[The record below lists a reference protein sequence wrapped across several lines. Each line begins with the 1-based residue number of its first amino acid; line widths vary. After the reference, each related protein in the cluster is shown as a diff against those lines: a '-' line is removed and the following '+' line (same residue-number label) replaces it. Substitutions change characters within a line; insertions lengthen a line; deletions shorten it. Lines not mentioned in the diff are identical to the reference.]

1 MASCADRERYAGG
14 RRVGKGDRRCGKTD
28 PSRNSSGRVVVGVG
42 RGCSRAFMV
51 GGCPAALYRL
61 CSCVRGRERA
71 ANCSFGSFH
80 AEAAEIGDAESIPA
94 FRRSY
99 SSRAPAGA
107 NSLGYSSYR
116 GAISTAPMTAATLG
130 EANTAPDIRFIG
142 ACDQPPD
149 FDALHRAA
157 SRCGSEISPGNY
169 RAPAMSFDRD
179 QNCARGGSS
188 LNLSYQLVDPS
199 SAPLHA
205 RSGRLFR
212 TSTATND
219 DALDVSDDQTTL
231 ADRVEPPA
239 TRPTR
244 Q

>member
-1 MASCADRERYAGG
+1 MALMPEDLMNQRFTPVRFSEGYDMDEVDNFLDNEVEPRLKDLISENERLKKELEEAHN
-14 RRVGKGDRRCGKTD
+14 RIAELE
-28 PSRNSSGRVVVGVG
+28 SG
-42 RGCSRAFMV
+42 
-51 GGCPAALYRL
+51 
-61 CSCVRGRERA
+61 
-71 ANCSFGSFH
+71 
-80 AEAAEIGDAESIPA
+80 
-94 FRRSY
+94 
-99 SSRAPAGA
+99 
-107 NSLGYSSYR
+107 
-116 GAISTAPMTAATLG
+116 
-130 EANTAPDIRFIG
+130 APDIRFIG